1 MYKALSAGAIG
12 VSAGSLE
19 NALRLA
25 AAHGFAGLEFGA
37 GEVANLIDAHG
48 TGYVRDLFAASG
60 VLPAGF
66 GLPTEWRGEDE
77 KFQQSL
83 RELPR
88 LARAAAAIGGN
99 RTATWIMPCSNDR
112 IWNENLAFH
121 IARFTPIAHIL
132 HEEGIR
138 LGLEF
143 IGPKTLRESQRY
155 PFIHTMEQM
164 LEMGQQIGPNVGLLL
179 DCWHW
184 YTSHGSL
191 ADLEA
196 LTNDQVVY
204 VHVNDAPA
212 GVAINDNVDNVRG
225 LPGATGIIDIAGFL
239 AALRHLEY
247 DGPIIAEPFE
257 KSLAALPSDEARLET
272 VSQALD
278 RILALP

>member
-1 MYKALSAGAIG
+1 MYKALSAGAVG

-19 NALRLA
+19 NVIRLA
-25 AAHGFAGLEFGA
+25 AAHGFAGLEFSA
-37 GEVANLIDAHG
+37 SEVAKLSDEHG
-48 TGYVRDLFAASG
+48 INYVHDLFATSE

-66 GLPTEWRGEDE
+66 GLPTDWRGENE

-83 RELPR
+83 LELPH
-88 LARAAAAIGGN
+88 LAKAAAAIGGN

-112 IWNENLAFH
+112 NWEENLAFH
-121 IARFTPIAHIL
+121 ISRFTPIAHIL

-155 PFIHTMEQM
+155 PFVHTMEQM

-184 YTSHGSL
+184 HTSHGSL
-191 ADLEA
+191 ADLDT

-212 GVAINDNVDNVRG
+212 GVALDDNVDNVRG

-239 AALRHLEY
+239 AALRHCHY

-257 KSLAALPSDEARLET
+257 KSLAALPSDEARLES
-272 VSQALD
+272 VSKAMD
-278 RILALP
+278 KILA